1 MYHETLSYVC
11 FKTSNMKIVMC
22 QLLTIFCKLN
32 VIVIHPLIS
41 CSHFRLPNHLCM
53 CGYFRYCLSDF
64 DDEMTKSIC
73 MTWGFLLFHWFFTV
87 SISAKAIGI
96 FIFSSI
102 VLHLTVC
109 FIYYS
114 PFSETKKYL
123 SQDPFKQFLESKHFK
138 RYLQWKWLEL

>member
-1 MYHETLSYVC
+1 MHHETLSYVC
-11 FKTSNMKIVMC
+11 FKTCNMKIVMC

-41 CSHFRLPNHLCM
+41 YSHFRLPNHLCM
-53 CGYFRYCLSDF
+53 CGYFDTVYLIL
-64 DDEMTKSIC
+64 MTR
-73 MTWGFLLFHWFFTV
+73 WLNLFVWYGGFLLFHWFFTA

-96 FIFSSI
+96 FTFSSI
-102 VLHLTVC
+102 VLHLTAC